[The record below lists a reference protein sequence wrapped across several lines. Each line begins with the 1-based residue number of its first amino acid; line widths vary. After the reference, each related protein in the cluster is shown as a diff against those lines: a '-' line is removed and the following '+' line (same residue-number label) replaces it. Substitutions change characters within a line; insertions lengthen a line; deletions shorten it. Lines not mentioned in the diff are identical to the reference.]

1 MLGKSPQPQ
10 TNLFLPHLSSFID
23 MNHELVLLAHQIDWK
38 YFEDAFKLHYSTVG
52 QPSVPIRMMVGCL
65 MLKQLY
71 NLGDETLTEAWI
83 QNPYLQYFCGYV
95 HFTHTFPF
103 DPSDFVHFRKRI
115 GEEGVGKIFA
125 YSVALHGKD
134 AESDS
139 YLSDTTVQGNN
150 TTYPTDAKLAKQVI
164 DACNRIAKKEGINQR
179 QTYIRKSKEYLRN
192 CYNSQHPRRVK
203 KAKKSIKKLRIIAA
217 RLVRELERTL
227 DENVLGKYL
236 EDLELYK
243 KVLVQTRYT
252 KDKIYSLCKPFTACI
267 AKGKAGKKY
276 EFGNKI
282 GLLVHPTTLVVV
294 GVEAYEGNPND
305 GKTIEPLLNQY
316 QENFQRLP
324 KEIIYDRGAAGQ
336 KNIKGVEISTPS
348 KPKKT
353 DTLYQK
359 RKKRSKFRRRAA
371 IEPVIGH
378 LKAQFRMERNYLH
391 GKGSPKMNAMLTA
404 TAWNLKKW
412 MKKAKK
418 EVSNSFDFILKT
430 LFSTFYSFFFHFS
443 AKKQDS

>member
-1 MLGKSPQPQ
+1 MLGKSPQSQ

-38 YFEDAFKLHYSTVG
+38 YFEDTFKLYYSNVG

-83 QNPYLQYFCGYV
+83 QNPYMQYFCGYV
-95 HFTHTFPF
+95 YFTHKFPF

-125 YSVALHGKD
+125 YSVTLHGKD

-164 DACNRIAKKEGINQR
+164 DACNRIAKKEGVNQR
-179 QTYIRKSKEYLRN
+179 QTYIRKSKEHLRN
-192 CYNSQHPRRVK
+192 CYNSQHPRRAK
-203 KAKKSIKKLRIIAA
+203 KAKKSIKKLRIIAG

-227 DENVLGKYL
+227 DENVLVKYL

-243 KVLVQTRYT
+243 KVLAQTRYT
-252 KDKIYSLCKPFTACI
+252 KDKIYSLCKPFTTCI

-282 GLLVHPTTLVVV
+282 GLLVHPKTLLVV
-294 GVEAYEGNPND
+294 GVDAYEGNPND

-316 QENFQRLP
+316 EENFQRLP

-353 DTLYQK
+353 DTPYQK
-359 RKKRSKFRRRAA
+359 RKKRNKFRRRAA

-378 LKAQFRMERNYLH
+378 LKVQFRMERNYLH
-391 GKGSPKMNAMLTA
+391 GKSSPKINAMLAA

-412 MKKAKK
+412 MKKAK
-418 EVSNSFDFILKT
+418 EDASNSFASILKT
-430 LFSTFYSFFFHFS
+430 LFSTFSPIFFHFS
-443 AKKQDS
+443 AKKQGS

>member
-23 MNHELVLLAHQIDWK
+23 MNHELVLLAHQINWK
-38 YFEDAFKLHYSTVG
+38 YFEDSFKLHYSNVG

-83 QNPYLQYFCGYV
+83 QNPYMQYFCGYI
-95 HFTHTFPF
+95 HFTHKFPF

-115 GEEGVGKIFA
+115 GEEGIEKIFA
-125 YSVALHGKD
+125 YSVELHGKD
-134 AESDS
+134 AESAS

-150 TTYPTDAKLAKQVI
+150 TTHPTDAKLAKQII
-164 DACNRIAKKEGINQR
+164 DACNRIANKEEIKQR
-179 QTYIRKSKEYLRN
+179 QNYIRKSKEYLRN
-192 CYNSQHPRRVK
+192 CYNSQHPKRAK
-203 KAKKSIKKLRIIAA
+203 KAKKSIKKLRVIAG
-217 RLVRELERTL
+217 RLVRELERKL
-227 DENVLGKYL
+227 EKNVLVNYL

-243 KVLVQTRYT
+243 KVLAQTRYT
-252 KDKIYSLCKPFTACI
+252 KNKIYSLCKPFTTCI

-282 GLLVHPTTLVVV
+282 GLLVHPENLIVV

-316 QENFQRLP
+316 EKNFQRLP
-324 KEIIYDRGAAGQ
+324 KEIVYDRGAAGQ

-359 RKKRSKFRRRAA
+359 RKKRAKFRRRAA

-378 LKAQFRMERNYLH
+378 LKVQFRMERNYLH
-391 GKGSPKMNAMLTA
+391 GKTSPKVNAMLTA

-412 MKKAKK
+412 MKKAKE
-418 EVSNSFDFILKT
+418 EVANSFIFILKT
-430 LFSTFYSFFFHFS
+430 LFYTIQSIFFGFYQ
-443 AKKQDS
+443 KKQG